1 MSKAAEVFAIPELL
15 ELILLSLPATTA
27 QQELSSIRTIITCQ
41 IVCNTWRC
49 LVRDSAHVRAFCYLP
64 THVSPSSSPSAWDI
78 KTTTPSHI
86 RHNPFIFLLL
96 LRGRR
101 YGGAWPF
108 NGDNVASLYGR
119 YPPQQLWSFFFEIS
133 RSEFMRLP
141 AAGPWR
147 DMLATEPPF
156 RETWCTRT
164 PQMTGI
170 DSLLYKSGRDVQEIE
185 VEGTNV
191 ERMWRVWTPQMEA
204 ESRFKGYQRAR
215 AKQFRRESRGEGF
228 TLGDVVDVLGEVF
241 ASDAGTEW
249 VVLESVRRIDVY
261 TGLFRQWHD
270 DRGETTPAA

>member
-1 MSKAAEVFAIPELL
+1 
-15 ELILLSLPATTA
+15 
-27 QQELSSIRTIITCQ
+27 
-41 IVCNTWRC
+41 
-49 LVRDSAHVRAFCYLP
+49 
-64 THVSPSSSPSAWDI
+64 
-78 KTTTPSHI
+78 
-86 RHNPFIFLLL
+86 
-96 LRGRR
+96 
-101 YGGAWPF
+101 
-108 NGDNVASLYGR
+108 
-119 YPPQQLWSFFFEIS
+119 
-133 RSEFMRLP
+133 
-141 AAGPWR
+141 
-147 DMLATEPPF
+147 
-156 RETWCTRT
+156 
-164 PQMTGI
+164 MTVI

-270 DRGETTPAA
+270 DREETTPAA